1 MPECSQSNSQI
12 ARPTSIDESTK
23 EDIRRL
29 SNALADQK
37 TINQVSSSG
46 KETKVKREELERA
59 RKAREAVAQKAREE
73 QDGE

>member
-1 MPECSQSNSQI
+1 
-12 ARPTSIDESTK
+12 
-23 EDIRRL
+23 
-29 SNALADQK
+29 
-37 TINQVSSSG
+37 VSSSG